1 MKKDSLSVLA
11 KVLDDIPV
19 VSTQDMWEPL
29 ESITIQ
35 F

>member
-1 MKKDSLSVLA
+1 VKKDSLSVLA